1 MNTLYYITGNQ
12 SKFLTA
18 QSNLQKHGI
27 DLEQKELDIP
37 EIQAATTEEV
47 ALDKATKAFELIKQ
61 PLLVSDHGWLV
72 SALKGFPGPYMK
84 NINTWLE
91 PIDFLA
97 LMQNQ
102 QNREVTLRQNL
113 IYIDQDTTKSFA
125 YDLKGYVLREA
136 KGHLGTN
143 WDKVV
148 CLTQDDKSI
157 AESREE
163 SGKRSILLDEP
174 EPWASFA
181 NWYLTHCQKS
191 T

>member
-18 QSNLQKHGI
+18 QNNLQKHGI
-27 DLEQKELDIP
+27 YLEQKELDIP

-47 ALDKATKAFELIKQ
+47 ALDKAAKAFEIIKK

-84 NINTWLE
+84 YMNTWFE
-91 PIDFLA
+91 PNDFLA
-97 LMQNQ
+97 LMQSH

-113 IYIDQDTTKSFA
+113 IYIDKDTTKAFA
-125 YDLKGYVLREA
+125 YDLKGYVLQEA
-136 KGHLGTN
+136 KGSLGTN

-148 CLTQDDKSI
+148 CLTNDNKSI

-163 SGKRSILLDEP
+163 SGKKSILLDEP
-174 EPWASFA
+174 EPWLSFA
-181 NWYLTHCQKS
+181 NWYPNNQ
-191 T
+191 